1 MSPVEIVCS
10 AIVLAYMAL
19 FLILTVRAARESGRS
34 LWLFG
39 KGSKRQALPALLF
52 RLSFVGVALYAL
64 TALVSA
70 DALAGPVHNA
80 LDGRF
85 GDLVGAALALAGA
98 GLALYSQIHM
108 GRSWRIGA
116 ASGQLGTIV
125 RTGPF
130 AFSRNPVFVGQV
142 MLFLG
147 LALALP
153 NLIQLTLTFLL
164 ISAVHLQVRIEERVL
179 DRDLGYEYQTYRREV
194 RRWI

>member
-1 MSPVEIVCS
+1 MSPIETVCS
-10 AIVLAYMAL
+10 AIVLVYMAL
-19 FLILTVRAARESGRS
+19 FLILTARAARASGQS
-34 LWLFG
+34 FWLFG
-39 KGSKRQALPALLF
+39 KGSESQALPALLF
-52 RLSFVGVALYAL
+52 RLSFVGVAFYAL
-64 TALVSA
+64 TALVLG
-70 DALAGPVHNA
+70 DPLAAPVHNA

-85 GDLVGAALALAGA
+85 GDLVGAALASAGA

-153 NLIQLTLTFLL
+153 NLIQFTLSFLL
-164 ISAVHLQVRIEERVL
+164 LAAVHRQVRIEERVL
-179 DRDLGYEYQTYRREV
+179 EGDLGAEYQTYRREV

>member
-1 MSPVEIVCS
+1 MSPIGTVCS
-10 AIVLAYMAL
+10 AIVLVYMAL
-19 FLILTVRAARESGRS
+19 FLILSVRAARASGRS

-39 KGSKRQALPALLF
+39 KGSDRQARPARLF
-52 RLSFVGVALYAL
+52 QLSFIGVAFYAL
-64 TALVSA
+64 TALVLG
-70 DALAGPVHNA
+70 DALAAPVHNA

-85 GDLVGAALALAGA
+85 GDLVGAALTLAGA
-98 GLALYSQIHM
+98 GLALYSQVHM

-116 ASGQLGTIV
+116 AAGQLGTIV

-142 MLFLG
+142 MLFLE

-153 NLIQLTLTFLL
+153 NLIQLTLTLL
-164 ISAVHLQVRIEERVL
+164 LLAAVHLQVRIEERVL
-179 DRDLGYEYQTYRREV
+179 ERDLGDEYQTYRREV